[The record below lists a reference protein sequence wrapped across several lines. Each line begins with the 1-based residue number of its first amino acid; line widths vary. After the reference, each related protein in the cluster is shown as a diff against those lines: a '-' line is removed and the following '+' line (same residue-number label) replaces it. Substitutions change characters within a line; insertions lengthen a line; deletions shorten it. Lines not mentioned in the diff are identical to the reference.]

1 MKRTPLKR
9 TKSLKSSSGP
19 AKRGKRVKR
28 AVWWLKDL
36 FSYRDGVRREVER
49 EARERVFGAKAT
61 WIRTL
66 PCVIGMDRRDGTTT
80 VAHPCPYW
88 TEAAHATSRGS
99 GGDSTHLIPLCTAH
113 HHEQHTRGVE
123 TFAAKYGLELEKLA
137 AKYESDWQLW
147 QSTNNKEGDK

>member
-49 EARERVFGAKAT
+49 EAHVKVWGGGKSA
-61 WIRTL
+61 WIRSRE
-66 PCVIGMDRRDGTTT
+66 CVVPTFSPAGVYEARGNRCVGKL
-80 VAHPCPYW
+80 
-88 TEAAHATSRGS
+88 EAAHIRSRGA
-99 GGDSTHLIPLCTAH
+99 GGDATDLVPLCHKHHSQSHTIGIQTFERRYQIDLTAC
-113 HHEQHTRGVE
+113 
-123 TFAAKYGLELEKLA
+123 AAT
-137 AKYESDWQLW
+137 YEYLW
-147 QSTNNKEGDK
+147 QITASRNGF